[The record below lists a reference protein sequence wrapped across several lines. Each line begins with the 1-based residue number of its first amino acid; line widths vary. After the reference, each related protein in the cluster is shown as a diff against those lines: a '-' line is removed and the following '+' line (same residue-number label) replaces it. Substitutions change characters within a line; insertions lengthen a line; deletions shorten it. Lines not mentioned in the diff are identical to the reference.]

1 MGGAWW
7 KLSSGHGRCEGVRVG
22 RCVQSG
28 FLPHGRVC
36 FGQGESPVKLFAK
49 LFGKSGREDGG
60 NARHRAPRHA
70 QDEEQG
76 VERPLFRDEVG
87 GPGGD
92 IPGTQGASSVDP
104 AGAARIGFG
113 EPSTSSTGGGF
124 ASDPYATQTSA
135 GQPRQEDASMP
146 VCTRCGHR
154 NTADSR
160 FCSHCGAPLR
170 GGVAPERASETTST
184 ISISGLEAYDAEVT
198 GQIPALSQEALAA
211 VEALPSGS
219 ALLIVRRGP
228 NSGSR
233 FLLDG
238 ELTTAGRHP
247 QSDIFLDDVTV
258 SRRHVEFRR
267 QPDGTFTVSDVG
279 SLNGTYVNREPIDS
293 VVLSNG
299 DEVQIGKYRL
309 VFFASQRSV

>member
-1 MGGAWW
+1 M
-7 KLSSGHGRCEGVRVG
+7 
-22 RCVQSG
+22 
-28 FLPHGRVC
+28 
-36 FGQGESPVKLFAK
+36 KLFAK

-60 NARHRAPRHA
+60 NARHRASRHA
-70 QDEEQG
+70 QNEEQG
-76 VERPLFRDEVG
+76 AERPLFRDEVA
-87 GPGGD
+87 GGD
-92 IPGTQGASSVDP
+92 ISGTQGASSVDP

-113 EPSTSSTGGGF
+113 EASASGTGGQST
-124 ASDPYATQTSA
+124 ADPYATQTSA
-135 GQPRQEDASMP
+135 GQPRPEDASMP

-154 NTADSR
+154 NTVDSR

-170 GGVAPERASETTST
+170 AGAVAERASETTST
-184 ISISGLEAYDAEVT
+184 ISISGLEAYDSEVT
-198 GQIPALSQEALAA
+198 GQIPALSPEALAA
-211 VEALPSGS
+211 VEALPTGA

-267 QPDGTFTVSDVG
+267 QPDGTFKVSDVG

-309 VFFASQRSV
+309 VFFASQRGV